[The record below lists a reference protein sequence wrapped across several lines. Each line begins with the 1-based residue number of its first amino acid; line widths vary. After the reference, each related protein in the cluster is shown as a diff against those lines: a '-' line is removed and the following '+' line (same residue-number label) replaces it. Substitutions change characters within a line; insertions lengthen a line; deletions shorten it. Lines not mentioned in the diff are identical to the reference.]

1 MVPILVNKDVLD
13 PGNDCLKFM
22 IGNRSYV
29 CTNLIYHSHS
39 CISCIQEDKKNN
51 IMNTVLPCQLSNKTF
66 LVKKKKKKNIPSAV
80 CSLYWLPPIP
90 YISSLFWGI

>member
-29 CTNLIYHSHS
+29 CTNLIYHSHC

-51 IMNTVLPCQLSNKTF
+51 IMNTGPTM
-66 LVKKKKKKNIPSAV
+66 SAKQ
-80 CSLYWLPPIP
+80 
-90 YISSLFWGI
+90 

>member
-29 CTNLIYHSHS
+29 VPTSYIIHIVAFHVY
-39 CISCIQEDKKNN
+39 KK
-51 IMNTVLPCQLSNKTF
+51 IKRIT
-66 LVKKKKKKNIPSAV
+66 
-80 CSLYWLPPIP
+80 
-90 YISSLFWGI
+90 